1 MARGA
6 LTALLVSLALASGPA
21 CSIKKLAINRLGD
34 ALSESGTTYASDDDP
49 ELIREALPFAL
60 KLIESLLDQ
69 SPAHRG
75 LLLAA
80 SGGFTQYAY
89 AFVQQDADAKE
100 DEDLE
105 TAATLRTRSRR
116 LYLRA
121 RDYGLRGLEAVH
133 PDFGRTLRL
142 DRAAAVGRATKEDV
156 PLLYWTA
163 ASWGAA
169 IAASKDDPDLLADLP
184 VVEALIRRALDLDAD
199 YDHGAIHE
207 FLIAYEGGRS
217 EAMGGSMERARRHF
231 DRAMILSEGRRA
243 APLVALAETVAVR
256 SQNRAEFVSLL
267 ERALRIDP
275 DARPEWRLAN
285 LVVQRRARWLLARI
299 DLMFAD

>member
-6 LTALLVSLALASGPA
+6 LAALLVSLALASGPG

-34 ALSESGTTYASDDDP
+34 ALAESGTTYASDDDP
-49 ELIREALPFAL
+49 ELIRDALPFGL

-80 SGGFTQYAY
+80 TGGFTQYAY

-121 RDYGLRGLEAVH
+121 RDYGLRGLEAIH
-133 PDFGRTLRL
+133 PDFGRTLL
-142 DRAAAVGRATKEDV
+142 QDRAAAVGQAARDDV

-184 VVEALIRRALDLDAD
+184 VVDALIKRALELDAD

-231 DRAMILSEGRRA
+231 DRAMILSNDLRA
-243 APLVALAETVAVR
+243 APLVALAETVSVR

-267 ERALRIDP
+267 ERALKIDP

-285 LVVQRRARWLLARI
+285 LVMQRRARWLLSRA
-299 DLMFAD
+299 DLLFVE